1 VSPLRL
7 TTWQS
12 LFGAIVV
19 VLVALLVPER
29 PIEWSSELI
38 GAVAYNAVLGS
49 AIAWALWLFVVE
61 RLPAGVAG
69 VASLATPLLG
79 VLLAWGLLGEVPDV
93 DEAIG
98 IALIGVALAGVLLPR
113 STALRKKKQP

>member
-7 TTWQS
+7 TAWQS

-19 VLVALLVPER
+19 VLVAFLVPER
-29 PIEWSSELI
+29 TIEWSPELI

-79 VLLAWGLLGEVPDV
+79 VLFAWGLLGEVPDT
-93 DEAIG
+93 DETVG
-98 IALIGVALAGVLLPR
+98 IAHRVALAGVLRPSAR
-113 STALRKKKQP
+113 IAKKKEP